1 MKKKGLSKKSKRRL
15 IVFLPLSI
23 FIVGYSFIVVGNYS
37 YNIYKLKKEEQLLK
51 TQLKDLK
58 KEEKNKKTDLTKLQ
72 DEDYIARYAREQYLY
87 TKDGEYVIKIDE
99 EEEILVE
106 KKTEKNV
113 KYLTIGFIA
122 LFVLFIY
129 VILKIIK
136 NKKSS

>member
-1 MKKKGLSKKSKRRL
+1 M
-15 IVFLPLSI
+15 
-23 FIVGYSFIVVGNYS
+23 
-37 YNIYKLKKEEQLLK
+37 LK